1 MREGSTIVMKQVSES
16 QGSLTLKAK
25 VMNEEIKTLTITCYG
40 KTTRYPESKRKDMI
54 NEFLMGMI
62 SCDGSEKE
70 RYTNIYIDLV
80 NGAKICSD
88 SD

>member
-1 MREGSTIVMKQVSES
+1 
-16 QGSLTLKAK
+16 
-25 VMNEEIKTLTITCYG
+25 MNKDINTFTITCYG
-40 KTTRYPESKRKDMI
+40 KTTRYPESKRKAMI
-54 NEFLMGMI
+54 HEFMMGMI